1 MSTKSDYNPVASEIE
16 QPPVTHHPSPVSC
29 LIGEIKVYKLSE
41 DETVEKIASLIGQG
55 GSHYMAVVNAAK
67 IVNAQSDKQLHNIL
81 NQADIVTAD
90 GMSVVWASRLLGKT
104 LQQRVTGIDLFERLI
119 SSAAERQ
126 WSVYLFGARQESVTT
141 VIEMFQS
148 RFPNL
153 RIAGFRNGYF
163 TAQENQTIADQ
174 IRQSGADL
182 LFVAMGS
189 PAQEKWIAAN
199 LEQTG
204 VHFALGVGG
213 SFDHLAGFVRRAPR
227 WMQQAGL
234 EWLHRLLLEPH
245 RLWRRYL
252 IGNTRF
258 IWLVVKQFFEKG
270 KGQKAEEERQK
281 AKGKR
286 QK

>member
-1 MSTKSDYNPVASEIE
+1 M
-16 QPPVTHHPSPVSC
+16 
-29 LIGEIKVYKLSE
+29 
-41 DETVEKIASLIGQG
+41 GQG
-55 GSHYMAVVNAAK
+55 GAHYMAVVNAAK
-67 IVNAQSDKQLHNIL
+67 IVNAQSDKELHNIL
-81 NQADIVTAD
+81 NKADIVTAD
-90 GMSVVWASRLLGKT
+90 GMSVVWASRLLGEP
-104 LQQRVTGIDLFERLI
+104 LPQRVTGIDLFERLI
-119 SSAAERQ
+119 ISAAERH
-126 WSVYLFGARQESVTT
+126 WSVYFFGAREEAVSRIVE
-141 VIEMFQS
+141 IFKA

-153 RIAGFRNGYF
+153 HVAGFRNGYF
-163 TAQENQTIADQ
+163 TAQENQAIVEE
-174 IRQSGADL
+174 IRQSRADL

-213 SFDHLAGFVRRAPR
+213 SFDHLAGFVQRAPR

-234 EWLHRLLLEPH
+234 EWLHRFLLEPH

-252 IGNTRF
+252 IGNTQF
-258 IWLVVKQFFEKG
+258 IWLVVKQFFGEG
-270 KGQKAEEERQK
+270 KRQK

>member
-1 MSTKSDYNPVASEIE
+1 MTGDRKQELETNLETETHSTAYRLLPTAYCCIA
-16 QPPVTHHPSPVSC
+16 
-29 LIGEIKVYKLSE
+29 GIKVHNLSE
-41 DETVEKIASLIGQG
+41 DEAVEKIASLITQD

-67 IVNAQSDKQLHNIL
+67 IVGATRDEQLRRIL
-81 NQADIVTAD
+81 MEADIVTAD
-90 GMSVVWASRLLGKT
+90 GMSVVWASRLLGPPLK
-104 LQQRVTGIDLFERLI
+104 QRVTGIDLFERLVH
-119 SSAAERQ
+119 SAAERN
-126 WSVYLFGARQESVTT
+126 WSVYFFGARDEAVTK
-141 VIEMFQS
+141 VVEVFKA

-153 RIAGFRNGYF
+153 RVAGFRNGYF
-163 TAQENQTIADQ
+163 APQENSAIVEE
-174 IRQSGADL
+174 IKQSKADL

-199 LEQTG
+199 FKQTG

-213 SFDHLAGFVRRAPR
+213 SFDHIAGLVRRAPR

-252 IGNTRF
+252 VGNTRF
-258 IWLVVKQFFEKG
+258 IWLVLKQRIQES
-270 KGQKAEEERQK
+270 
-281 AKGKR
+281 KR